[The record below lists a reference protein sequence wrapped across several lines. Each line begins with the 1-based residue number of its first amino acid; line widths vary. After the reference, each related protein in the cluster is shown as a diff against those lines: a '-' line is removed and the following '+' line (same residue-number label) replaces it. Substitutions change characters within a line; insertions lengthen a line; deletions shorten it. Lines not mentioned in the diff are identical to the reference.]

1 MNAVESKNKLVNS
14 LNEEQL
20 VAFLEELIATPGV
33 DGPMIQALAMERF
46 AIRIGHNSAN
56 NFRKEVFGRYIER
69 MRKRKELS
77 QVIAAH
83 RDNDSGK
90 TLADA
95 ASEELQQQVFEFLA
109 DNNALDLSDKDD
121 MKRAESLS
129 RIIKSARSEDR
140 AMLDQLQSRVRELEA
155 EKKQTAAGVLSA
167 AKDAGA
173 SPLLIQTVREALNF
187 RPPADTTKP

>member
-1 MNAVESKNKLVNS
+1 MTAADSKNKLVRS

-20 VAFLEELIATPGV
+20 VTFLEELVATPGV
-33 DGPMIQALAMERF
+33 DGPMIRERALEKF
-46 AIRIGHNSAN
+46 GVSIGHESAN

-83 RDNDSGK
+83 RDSDNGK

-109 DNNALDLSDKDD
+109 DNAALDLSDNDD
-121 MKRAESLS
+121 LARAESLS

-140 AMLDQLQSRVRELEA
+140 AMIKQQEQRIKELEA
-155 EKKQTAAGVLSA
+155 QKKEAEEVAQDGSLSVEEK
-167 AKDAGA
+167 
-173 SPLLIQTVREALNF
+173 ALRWKTIF
-187 RPPADTTKP
+187 GR